1 MEQIVSSK
9 EHAIHTFRILLV
21 IRPEGQK
28 ELVSGL
34 LLLTQLL
41 HHAEPR
47 LVLIFQMELQHQL
60 AQEFQTVFLMEQIV
74 LLRLL
79 VVLTQPRLDVNHQEP
94 MDYVFGLT
102 QLLQPQ

>member
-9 EHAIHTFRILLV
+9 ELAVHTPQMLLV
-21 IRPEGQK
+21 TRQEEQK
-28 ELVSGL
+28 VLVSGL

-60 AQEFQTVFLMEQIV
+60 AQEFQIVFLMEQIV
-74 LLRLL
+74 SSKLP
-79 VVLTQPRLDVNHQEP
+79 VVLTQPRLGVNHQEL
-94 MDYVFGLT
+94 MDYVFGLN
-102 QLLQPQ
+102 QLLQLQ

>member
-1 MEQIVSSK
+1 MEQIVSLK
-9 EHAIHTFRILLV
+9 ELAVHTPQMLLV
-21 IRPEGQK
+21 TRQEEQK

-41 HHAEPR
+41 PHAEPK

-60 AQEFQTVFLMEQIV
+60 AQEFQTVFLMEQFV

-79 VVLTQPRLDVNHQEP
+79 VVLTQPRLDVNHQEL

-102 QLLQPQ
+102 QLPQQQ